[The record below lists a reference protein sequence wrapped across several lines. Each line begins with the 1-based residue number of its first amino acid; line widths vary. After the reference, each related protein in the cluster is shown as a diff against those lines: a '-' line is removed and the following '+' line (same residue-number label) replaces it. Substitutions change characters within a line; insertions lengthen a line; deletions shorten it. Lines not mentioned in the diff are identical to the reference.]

1 MVDLSINLAG
11 IRSPNPFWL
20 SSGPVTNTAAQVLNA
35 FDAGWGGAVWKT
47 IGTPI
52 INVSS
57 RLGGLSFKHRRLMGL
72 NNIELISD
80 HPIDDN
86 VREMAEVKKRYP
98 HHAVVASIM
107 AESRKEAW
115 QELVRRVEDS
125 GCDGLELNFSC
136 PHGMHER
143 GMGAAVGQ
151 VPEFTERTTAW
162 VKEVARTPVIVK
174 LTPNVTDIR
183 VTAEAAKAGGA
194 DAIALINT
202 ISSVIGVDIDNFQPI
217 PAVNGRGTH
226 GGYCG
231 PAVKPI
237 AMHMVSSLATDPE
250 LGLPL
255 SGIGGIATWR
265 DVVEFLLLGATCI
278 QVHTAVMHWG
288 FRLVEDM
295 IDGLTNYLEEKG
307 FSSVGQL
314 TGRVAPTLTDWGK
327 LDLNYQVRSSI
338 DAQLCVGCQVC
349 YPACRD
355 GGHDAI
361 RPQEGTR
368 VPVVDQTRCVGC
380 NLCMLT
386 CPVDGAITMVR
397 VEEGRPYLSWEQ
409 YTASTGTAG
418 CCG

>member
-1 MVDLSINLAG
+1 MVDLSANLAG
-11 IRSPNPFWL
+11 ITSPNPFWL
-20 SSGPVTNTAAQVLNA
+20 SSGPVTNTAAQAIHA
-35 FDAGWGGAVWKT
+35 FEAGWGGFVWKT

-57 RLGGLSFKHRRLMGL
+57 RLGGLNYGHHRLMGL

-80 HPIDDN
+80 RTIEDN
-86 VREMAEVKKRYP
+86 VREIAEVKKRFP
-98 HHAVVASIM
+98 DRAVIGSIM
-107 AESRKEAW
+107 AESKKEAW
-115 QELVRRVEDS
+115 QDLVRAVEDS
-125 GCDGLELNFSC
+125 GCDGFELNFSC

-151 VPEFTERTTAW
+151 VPEFTERTTEW
-162 VKEVARTPVIVK
+162 VKEVAHLPVIVK

-183 VTAEAAKAGGA
+183 MPAEAAKAGGA

-202 ISSVIGVDIDNFQPI
+202 ISSIIGVDIDNFQPI
-217 PAVNGRGTH
+217 PSVNGMGTH

-237 AMHMVSSLATDPE
+237 AMHMVNSLATDPD
-250 LGLPL
+250 LGLPI

-265 DVVEFLLLGATCI
+265 DALEFILLGATTV

-288 FRLVEDM
+288 FRIVEDM
-295 IDGLTNYLEEKG
+295 IDGLTNYMEDKG
-307 FSSVGQL
+307 IASASELIGK
-314 TGRVAPTLTDWGK
+314 VAPKLTDWGK
-327 LDLNYQVRSSI
+327 LDLNYQVRSQI
-338 DAQLCVGCQVC
+338 NPDVCVGCQVC
-349 YPACRD
+349 YPACVD

-361 RPQEGTR
+361 RLQAGTR
-368 VPVVDQTRCVGC
+368 IPVVDQEHCVGC
-380 NLCMLT
+380 NLCMLA

-397 VEEGRPYLSWEQ
+397 VDEGKPYLSWEQ
-409 YTASTGTAG
+409 YLETTGTTS